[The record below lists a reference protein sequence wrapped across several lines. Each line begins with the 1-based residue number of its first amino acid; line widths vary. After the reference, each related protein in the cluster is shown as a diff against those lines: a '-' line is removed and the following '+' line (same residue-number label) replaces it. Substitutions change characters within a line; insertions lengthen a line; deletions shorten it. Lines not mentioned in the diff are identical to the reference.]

1 MHRSRVRT
9 GVAGVLAA
17 LSLVPLVACGQDGSS
32 APPASAGPVAGA
44 SASAAGASTSAPA
57 AAAKPYT
64 AAFEKLE
71 RAFDARLGV
80 YAIDT
85 GTGREVVH
93 NDRARFAYNSTF
105 KALQAGVVLGK
116 YSLDGLDQRVT
127 YTRKDLVANSPVTEK
142 HVDTGMTLKEL
153 CDASVRYSDNTAA
166 NLLFD
171 HVGGPRGL
179 DASLEKLGDDVT
191 RMDRVEPELSR
202 WVPGEKRDTSTPR
215 ALAGDLRAFVLDGA
229 LPAPEREQLTTWL
242 RTNTTGDAVI
252 RRGCQR
258 TGSSATRPERAATTG
273 PQRHRRGVAPGLLPH
288 RDRHP
293 LEPRHERR
301 RAVRR
306 ADRRG
311 GLRGRRLAVLLRPV
325 RVGRAGRPRSP
336 PEARTR
342 SGQPVRAG
350 GRGRA
355 AGLRPPCSAAA
366 GRRRPVR
373 NSYACAVTQEPG
385 RTGPSEP
392 LTTDAVTRIV
402 LRPIAS
408 PLPLGFFALGMGARS
423 SPPSSSAGCRPRRA
437 ASCCCS
443 FSSSSCRSNSSAG
456 SSPSSPATRGRA
468 PRCCCS
474 APPGPG
480 RA

>member
-32 APPASAGPVAGA
+32 APPTSAGPVAGA
-44 SASAAGASTSAPA
+44 SASAADASASAP

-105 KALQAGVVLGK
+105 KALQAGVVLGE
-116 YSLDGLDQRVT
+116 YSLDGLDRRVT

-215 ALAGDLRAFVLDGA
+215 ALAGDLRAFVLGGA
-229 LPAPEREQLTTWL
+229 LPAAEREQLTTWL

-252 RRGCQR
+252 RAGVPENWVVGDKTG
-258 TGSSATRPERAATTG
+258 TGSYYGARNDIAVVWPPDSAPI
-273 PQRHRRGVAPGLLPH
+273 VI
-288 RDRHP
+288 
-293 LEPRHERR
+293 
-301 RAVRR
+301 
-306 ADRRG
+306 
-311 GLRGRRLAVLLRPV
+311 AVLSN
-325 RVGRAGRPRSP
+325 RATKD
-336 PEARTR
+336 A
-342 SGQPVRAG
+342 
-350 GRGRA
+350 
-355 AGLRPPCSAAA
+355 
-366 GRRRPVR
+366 
-373 NSYACAVTQEPG
+373 EP
-385 RTGPSEP
+385 SDE
-392 LTTDAVTRIV
+392 L
-402 LRPIAS
+402 IAE
-408 PLPLGFFALGMGARS
+408 
-423 SPPSSSAGCRPRRA
+423 A
-437 ASCCCS
+437 ASVVADS
-443 FSSSSCRSNSSAG
+443 LSS
-456 SSPSSPATRGRA
+456 
-468 PRCCCS
+468 
-474 APPGPG
+474 
-480 RA
+480 

>member
-32 APPASAGPVAGA
+32 APPASTGPVAGA
-44 SASAAGASTSAPA
+44 SASAADASASAPA

-64 AAFEKLE
+64 TVFEKLE

-116 YSLDGLDQRVT
+116 YSLDGLDRRVT

-171 HVGGPRGL
+171 HVDGPRGL

-215 ALAGDLRAFVLDGA
+215 ALAGDLRAFVLGEA

-252 RRGCQR
+252 RAGVPKNWVVGDKTG
-258 TGSSATRPERAATTG
+258 TGS
-273 PQRHRRGVAPGLLPH
+273 
-288 RDRHP
+288 
-293 LEPRHERR
+293 
-301 RAVRR
+301 
-306 ADRRG
+306 
-311 GLRGRRLAVLLRPV
+311 
-325 RVGRAGRPRSP
+325 
-336 PEARTR
+336 
-342 SGQPVRAG
+342 
-350 GRGRA
+350 
-355 AGLRPPCSAAA
+355 
-366 GRRRPVR
+366 
-373 NSYACAVTQEPG
+373 YY
-385 RTGPSEP
+385 
-392 LTTDAVTRIV
+392 
-402 LRPIAS
+402 
-408 PLPLGFFALGMGARS
+408 GARNDIAVVWPPDS
-423 SPPSSSAGCRPRRA
+423 SPIVIAILSNRATKDAEPSDELIAEA
-437 ASCCCS
+437 ASVVADS
-443 FSSSSCRSNSSAG
+443 LSS
-456 SSPSSPATRGRA
+456 
-468 PRCCCS
+468 
-474 APPGPG
+474 
-480 RA
+480 

>member
-17 LSLVPLVACGQDGSS
+17 LSLVPLAACGQDGSS
-32 APPASAGPVAGA
+32 PPPTSAKPVAGTSASPAEA
-44 SASAAGASTSAPA
+44 SASAP

-64 AAFEKLE
+64 AALEKLE

-116 YSLDGLDQRVT
+116 YSLDGLDRRVT
-127 YTRKDLVANSPVTEK
+127 YTREDLVANSPVTEK

-191 RMDRVEPELSR
+191 RMDREEPELSR

-215 ALAGDLRAFVLDGA
+215 ALAGDLRAFVLGRA

-252 RRGCQR
+252 RAGVPKNWVVGDKTG
-258 TGSSATRPERAATTG
+258 TGS
-273 PQRHRRGVAPGLLPH
+273 
-288 RDRHP
+288 
-293 LEPRHERR
+293 
-301 RAVRR
+301 
-306 ADRRG
+306 
-311 GLRGRRLAVLLRPV
+311 
-325 RVGRAGRPRSP
+325 
-336 PEARTR
+336 
-342 SGQPVRAG
+342 
-350 GRGRA
+350 
-355 AGLRPPCSAAA
+355 
-366 GRRRPVR
+366 
-373 NSYACAVTQEPG
+373 YY
-385 RTGPSEP
+385 
-392 LTTDAVTRIV
+392 
-402 LRPIAS
+402 
-408 PLPLGFFALGMGARS
+408 GARNDIAVAW
-423 SPPSSSAGCRPRRA
+423 PPDSAPIVIAILSNRATKDAEPSDELIAEA
-437 ASCCCS
+437 ASVVADS
-443 FSSSSCRSNSSAG
+443 LSS
-456 SSPSSPATRGRA
+456 
-468 PRCCCS
+468 
-474 APPGPG
+474 
-480 RA
+480 

>member
-32 APPASAGPVAGA
+32 APPSSAAPVAGA
-44 SASAAGASTSAPA
+44 SASAADASASAPA

-105 KALQAGVVLGK
+105 KALQAGAVLAT

-215 ALAGDLRAFVLDGA
+215 ALAGDLRAFVLGRA

-252 RRGCQR
+252 RAGVPENWVVGDKTG
-258 TGSSATRPERAATTG
+258 TGS
-273 PQRHRRGVAPGLLPH
+273 
-288 RDRHP
+288 
-293 LEPRHERR
+293 
-301 RAVRR
+301 
-306 ADRRG
+306 
-311 GLRGRRLAVLLRPV
+311 
-325 RVGRAGRPRSP
+325 
-336 PEARTR
+336 
-342 SGQPVRAG
+342 
-350 GRGRA
+350 
-355 AGLRPPCSAAA
+355 
-366 GRRRPVR
+366 
-373 NSYACAVTQEPG
+373 YY
-385 RTGPSEP
+385 
-392 LTTDAVTRIV
+392 
-402 LRPIAS
+402 
-408 PLPLGFFALGMGARS
+408 GARNDIAVVW
-423 SPPSSSAGCRPRRA
+423 PPDSAPIVIAILSNRGTKDAEPSDELIAEA
-437 ASCCCS
+437 ASVVADS
-443 FSSSSCRSNSSAG
+443 LSS
-456 SSPSSPATRGRA
+456 
-468 PRCCCS
+468 
-474 APPGPG
+474 
-480 RA
+480 

>member
-9 GVAGVLAA
+9 GVARVLAA

-44 SASAAGASTSAPA
+44 SASAAGASASAPA

-215 ALAGDLRAFVLDGA
+215 ALAGDLRAFVLGGA

-252 RRGCQR
+252 RAGVPKNWVVGDKTG
-258 TGSSATRPERAATTG
+258 TGS
-273 PQRHRRGVAPGLLPH
+273 
-288 RDRHP
+288 
-293 LEPRHERR
+293 
-301 RAVRR
+301 
-306 ADRRG
+306 
-311 GLRGRRLAVLLRPV
+311 
-325 RVGRAGRPRSP
+325 
-336 PEARTR
+336 
-342 SGQPVRAG
+342 
-350 GRGRA
+350 
-355 AGLRPPCSAAA
+355 
-366 GRRRPVR
+366 
-373 NSYACAVTQEPG
+373 YY
-385 RTGPSEP
+385 
-392 LTTDAVTRIV
+392 
-402 LRPIAS
+402 
-408 PLPLGFFALGMGARS
+408 GARNDIAVVWPPDS
-423 SPPSSSAGCRPRRA
+423 SPIVIAILSNRATKDAEPSDELIAEA
-437 ASCCCS
+437 ASVVADS
-443 FSSSSCRSNSSAG
+443 LSS
-456 SSPSSPATRGRA
+456 
-468 PRCCCS
+468 
-474 APPGPG
+474 
-480 RA
+480 